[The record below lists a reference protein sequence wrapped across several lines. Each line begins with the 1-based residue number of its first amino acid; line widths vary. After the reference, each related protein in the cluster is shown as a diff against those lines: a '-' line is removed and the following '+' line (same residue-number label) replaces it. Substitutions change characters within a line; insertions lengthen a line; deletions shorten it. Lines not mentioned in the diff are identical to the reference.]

1 MRDRFYK
8 ENARQLIQFPF
19 RSIIIADPGMK
30 IIFGVDTNELMRREL
45 PDHPEPE
52 VGLEE
57 E

>member
-1 MRDRFYK
+1 MSHR
-8 ENARQLIQFPF
+8 ESARQLIQAPL
-19 RSIIIADPGMK
+19 RSRIVADPGMK
-30 IIFGVDTNELMRREL
+30 IMFAVDTNELMRREL